1 MFWKNLWNHSLK
13 YSPLLGRDFRN
24 SQNYVTLHRNWNFFI
39 YVIHRETKMKTSF
52 YQEERYLEPFSSTSN
67 TYCMPA
73 EIVPGSWTAPPLR
86 FFFRKQKDISL
97 RKILLL
103 NQDFETREI
112 SPLAFSQLSFPN
124 APVPAAGGSRG
135 PAATAT
141 GLLSTRPRPG
151 REGPDKPR
159 DTHPAVL
166 AVYLHDTSPG
176 VAASPPVLT
185 WGPSR
190 RGPGPAALHTGSLPP
205 LRHGGAAAAA
215 PARRRSPPRAF
226 RSRSRST
233 EDRRDLPAG
242 PSAPFVPGC
251 RLWAAGLRRPQPA
264 RRCPWTVGRKGFLS
278 KRGYTLTKRLLLT
291 SCVNY
296 RSISPRVERSR
307 IAL

>member
-226 RSRSRST
+226 RSRSRSAPVPVPPRT
-233 EDRRDLPAG
+233 AETCLPGRARLSSRGAGCGPRAWGG
-242 PSAPFVPGC
+242 PSRHAGAREQLEGKVSCQNAAILSQRGC
-251 RLWAAGLRRPQPA
+251 
-264 RRCPWTVGRKGFLS
+264 F
-278 KRGYTLTKRLLLT
+278 
-291 SCVNY
+291 
-296 RSISPRVERSR
+296 
-307 IAL
+307 